1 MLHMGRSAEQA
12 SSDSCG
18 SLEMLDDYISGVEQL
33 WPHRETGYRKRF
45 FTEGMAAQS
54 RQRIWGWS
62 LPAGMSC
69 SAGTRTGKAWQR
81 VGITTACGSATFQL
95 QLQDLLTPQRK
106 SSSADKQELG
116 LLQASL
122 KFSFIPYQDELKLQ
136 INKLLRKLWSSK
148 FDSSWSQRYSSE
160 MAQLCLLCYFPGMLT
175 KG

>member
-1 MLHMGRSAEQA
+1 MIFSGRRERWFNTSRRKKLKIPGFKECCTWEDQQNKPAVTA
-12 SSDSCG
+12 VAPLRCSTITSVGWNNSDPTG
-18 SLEMLDDYISGVEQL
+18 RLDI
-33 WPHRETGYRKRF
+33 RKRF

-69 SAGTRTGKAWQR
+69 SAGTRKGKAWQR

-136 INKLLRKLWSSK
+136 INKLLRKL
-148 FDSSWSQRYSSE
+148 
-160 MAQLCLLCYFPGMLT
+160 
-175 KG
+175 